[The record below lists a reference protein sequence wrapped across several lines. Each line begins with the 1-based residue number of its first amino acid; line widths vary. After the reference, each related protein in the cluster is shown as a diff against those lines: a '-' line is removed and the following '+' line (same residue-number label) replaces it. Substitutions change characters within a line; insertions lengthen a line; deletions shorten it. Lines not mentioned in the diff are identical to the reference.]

1 MKYIEKNKIEAFLK
15 SKGYNIDFSD
25 ATIEEQRANN
35 CWRKSDAAKV
45 NVPRSEFFQSKD
57 LPRIFTDN
65 DLLNEF
71 RKL

>member
-1 MKYIEKNKIEAFLK
+1 MKYIEKSKIEAFLK

-25 ATIEEQRANN
+25 ATIEEQRSNN

-57 LPRIFTDN
+57 LPRIFTDS

-71 RKL
+71 RKF